1 MSESPSSPQQLD
13 RAELAQRAKAQRA
26 RFDEFR
32 GRL

>member
-1 MSESPSSPQQLD
+1 MTEPSSPQQLD
-13 RAELAQRAKAQRA
+13 RVEMAQRAKAQRA

>member
-1 MSESPSSPQQLD
+1 MSATSQPKSVD
-13 RAELAQRAKAQRA
+13 RVELVQRAKAQRA

>member
-1 MSESPSSPQQLD
+1 MTDLRETMLDPSEL
-13 RAELAQRAKAQRA
+13 RERLASLRA

>member
-1 MSESPSSPQQLD
+1 MSAPTASPSLD
-13 RAELAQRAKAQRA
+13 RVELAQRARTQRA

>member
-1 MSESPSSPQQLD
+1 MSASSQPQSVD
-13 RAELAQRAKAQRA
+13 RVELAQRAKAQRA

>member
-1 MSESPSSPQQLD
+1 MSESQSTSQQLD
-13 RAELAQRAKAQRA
+13 RVELSQRAKAQRA